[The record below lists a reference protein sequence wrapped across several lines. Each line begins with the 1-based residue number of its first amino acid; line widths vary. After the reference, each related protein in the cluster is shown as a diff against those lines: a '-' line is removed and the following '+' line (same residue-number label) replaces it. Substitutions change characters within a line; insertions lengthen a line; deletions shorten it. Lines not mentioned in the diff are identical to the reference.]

1 MTKSQRIFFLLFF
14 TCMTHAP
21 AQKKRIMRRRKK
33 RDTLSFRPADLLIW
47 CVLTAVSAGAHCCN
61 RQNINWKFIS
71 PFLTD
76 SDLWKEKFFVACQKK
91 KKKKWRDFL
100 MFLNNQLGSILRP
113 LVLKRNERGF
123 IWRTQWAILPKTIMV
138 HVFFLF
144 SFHLH
149 KLHSFDSVHKQIN
162 GCLLCRR
169 PSLNRVTAAE
179 HSS

>member
-1 MTKSQRIFFLLFF
+1 MTKSQRIFFPPFF
-14 TCMTHAP
+14 YVHDTCTSTE
-21 AQKKRIMRRRKK
+21 KENYEK
-33 RDTLSFRPADLLIW
+33 
-47 CVLTAVSAGAHCCN
+47 
-61 RQNINWKFIS
+61 
-71 PFLTD
+71 
-76 SDLWKEKFFVACQKK
+76 KEKKETHWVLDPQISLFDVSSLQCQPGPIVVTDRILIENLYRLFLQILICERKSFLLPVKK

>member
-1 MTKSQRIFFLLFF
+1 MHQHRKRELWEEEKKETHWVLDPQISLFDVSSLQCQPGPIVVTDRILIENLYRLFLQILICERKSFLL
-14 TCMTHAP
+14 P
-21 AQKKRIMRRRKK
+21 
-33 RDTLSFRPADLLIW
+33 
-47 CVLTAVSAGAHCCN
+47 V
-61 RQNINWKFIS
+61 
-71 PFLTD
+71 
-76 SDLWKEKFFVACQKK
+76 KK

-162 GCLLCRR
+162 GCLLCQR